1 MSFQNMTFTS
11 QCIAIGLLLVGIQN
25 SYTYASEISNFQ
37 DALVKVQQYQ
47 SQSESQIQRQQLAT
61 LNIQNSRLWQ
71 NPVFSIEQNGFD
83 SNQEQ
88 ELSIGISQPLD
99 VFGQRKINQKIALI
113 SEQQLHL
120 QEQLWQAQSELVVK
134 YAWAQYLLSE
144 TETTIFA
151 KQLKLSQSNL
161 NSTKKRYQAGSI
173 ALVDYERTQIEHLDS
188 QRQYQQALLAQQASQ
203 RQLSNLW
210 GDSQPSLS
218 VLSNKV
224 VWPSEIERS
233 VEKNIQQGWLEKLYA
248 LNKQQSQQKVENLRI
263 KNLPQPTLNLGMTQT
278 KSPQSFHPKIEV
290 I

>member
-1 MSFQNMTFTS
+1 MTFTS

-37 DALVKVQQYQ
+37 DALFKVQQYQ
-47 SQSESQIQRQQLAT
+47 SQSESQLQRQQLPT

-134 YAWAQYLLSE
+134 YAWAQYLLTE

-151 KQLKLSQSNL
+151 KQLKLSQCNL
-161 NSTKKRYQAGSI
+161 NGAKKRYQAGSI
-173 ALVDYERTQIEHLDS
+173 A
-188 QRQYQQALLAQQASQ
+188 
-203 RQLSNLW
+203 
-210 GDSQPSLS
+210 
-218 VLSNKV
+218 
-224 VWPSEIERS
+224 
-233 VEKNIQQGWLEKLYA
+233 
-248 LNKQQSQQKVENLRI
+248 
-263 KNLPQPTLNLGMTQT
+263 
-278 KSPQSFHPKIEV
+278 
-290 I
+290 